1 MIEKNIK
8 KILKNICLSEQDKI
22 KKAMKRINY
31 SPFQIVFIVNKK
43 KQLIGSVTDGDI
55 RRGLIKKFDTETPLK
70 KVMKKK
76 YLFLYSHN
84 DQTYALNYMR
94 RKKIKYLPILDKNK
108 KIQNIYSLYNF
119 SPNSFYKNKNYNV
132 LLQAGG
138 KGTRLRPLTYKIPKP
153 MLQFKK
159 KPIIEHVINNLKKYE
174 LRNIY
179 ISVLYLKDK
188 IKNYFRTGKNFNVK
202 INYID
207 EKKPLGTAGSI
218 SLMPKSTKDPLIV
231 TNSDVISNINISNV
245 IEFHKKNKSFATMA
259 VRIYE
264 SNNPY
269 GVVETKGK
277 NIIAFKEK
285 PIEKSYINAGLYLFN
300 PAVIKMLKKNKKLDI
315 PDLFKILKLK
325 KKKIIIYPITDNWL
339 DLGNKE
345 NYDFFNKL
353 RK

>member
-1 MIEKNIK
+1 MNKKHIK
-8 KILKNICLSEQDKI
+8 KILKYICLSEKDKI

-31 SPFQIVFIVNKK
+31 SPYQIVFILNKK
-43 KQLIGSVTDGDI
+43 KQLTGSVTDGDI
-55 RRGLIKKFDTETPLK
+55 RRGLIKKFDIEAPLK
-70 KVMKKK
+70 KIMKKK
-76 YLFLYSHN
+76 YLFLYSHS

-94 RKKIKYLPILDKNK
+94 RKKIEYLPILDKNK
-108 KIQNIYSLYNF
+108 KIKNVYSLF
-119 SPNSFYKNKNYNV
+119 DKPIKSFYKNKNYNV

-138 KGTRLRPLTYKIPKP
+138 KGLRLRPLTRKTPKP
-153 MLQFKK
+153 MLHFKN
-159 KPIIEHVINNLKKYE
+159 KPIIEHVINNLKRYE

-188 IKNYFRTGKNFNVK
+188 IKNYFKNGKNFDVK

-218 SLMPKSTKDPLIV
+218 SLMPKVTKDPLIV

-264 SNNPY
+264 SSNPY
-269 GVVETKGK
+269 GIVETKGK
-277 NIIAFKEK
+277 NIITLREK

-300 PAVIKMLKKNKKLDI
+300 PAVIKMLKKNEKIDI

-325 KKKIIIYPITDNWL
+325 KKKIIIYPITENWL

-345 NYDFFNKL
+345 NYNLLNKI

>member
-1 MIEKNIK
+1 M
-8 KILKNICLSEQDKI
+8 
-22 KKAMKRINY
+22 
-31 SPFQIVFIVNKK
+31 
-43 KQLIGSVTDGDI
+43 
-55 RRGLIKKFDTETPLK
+55 
-70 KVMKKK
+70 
-76 YLFLYSHN
+76 
-84 DQTYALNYMR
+84 
-94 RKKIKYLPILDKNK
+94 
-108 KIQNIYSLYNF
+108 
-119 SPNSFYKNKNYNV
+119 
-132 LLQAGG
+132 QAGG

-188 IKNYFRTGKNFNVK
+188 IKNYFKTGKNFNVK

-300 PAVIKMLKKNKKLDI
+300 PAVI
-315 PDLFKILKLK
+315 
-325 KKKIIIYPITDNWL
+325 
-339 DLGNKE
+339 
-345 NYDFFNKL
+345 
-353 RK
+353 RC